1 LELPFEKINVI
12 TLPQIFAM
20 MPPPL
25 LALIV
30 VHVATFSLDHNKVLL
45 EFGTIECLRLES
57 QT

>member
-12 TLPQIFAM
+12 TLHQIFVM
-20 MPPPL
+20 MPPPF

-30 VHVATFSLDHNKVLL
+30 VQVATFNLDHNKVLL